1 MKIEQ
6 KEENKRTDEEHKETL
21 ESVITGVKKTNKCVL
36 GCLGL
41 FEWSPWTWSTHGS
54 KVTRSR
60 GSNSIPGTYQQQK
73 QGGHHY
79 CQAELSLILV
89 DGSVSVWNFIIVS
102 VLIFHSSWYRYLN
115 IGRTPRTAKH
125 LNVGG
130 PVLQPLLIGSRP
142 NFESRLLGPSL
153 KGDNCHSS

>member
-1 MKIEQ
+1 MEDLKKEIETLKNENKYRIKQNAILEETNKNLSATIIEMKIEQ
-6 KEENKRTDEEHKETL
+6 KEENKRIDEEHKETL
-21 ESVITGVKKTNKCVL
+21 ESVISGVKKTNKCVL

-73 QGGHHY
+73 QGIHHY

-89 DGSVSVWNFIIVS
+89 DGSVSV
-102 VLIFHSSWYRYLN
+102 
-115 IGRTPRTAKH
+115 
-125 LNVGG
+125 
-130 PVLQPLLIGSRP
+130 
-142 NFESRLLGPSL
+142 
-153 KGDNCHSS
+153 